1 MRSAPAAARRRL
13 RQVFAV
19 SNYILKYSRDER
31 VKYISHLDFVRLFHR
46 AVRRTDLQFMFS
58 QGFNPHPIMTVAQPL
73 SVGVTADGEYMKVG
87 FDGNYS
93 DDKIK
98 DTINAALPLGYKI
111 IAVKKVEGK
120 EIDLTKLDRAVY
132 TVEAEAEGEF
142 DAEKFLENKE
152 LIVPKKTKSG
162 VKDSDIRP
170 YIYDLQVESCE
181 NGVIVFKMTVAAGS
195 AYNLKPD
202 TVIDAINKYADDFN
216 VGFFKVHRNAM
227 LRGDVDYL

>member
-1 MRSAPAAARRRL
+1 M
-13 RQVFAV
+13 
-19 SNYILKYSRDER
+19 SNSILKYSRDER

-58 QGFNPHPIMTVAQPL
+58 QGFNPHPVMTVAQPL

-87 FDGNYS
+87 FDGDYIE
-93 DDKIK
+93 DKIK
-98 DTINAALPLGYKI
+98 NTINAALPLGYKI
-111 IAVKKVEGK
+111 IAVKRVEGK

-132 TVEAEAEGEF
+132 TVEAETEGEF
-142 DAEKFLENKE
+142 DAGLFLENKE

-170 YIYDLQVESCE
+170 YIYDLKVEKSGE
-181 NGVIVFKMTVAAGS
+181 GVMVFKMTVAAGS

-202 TVIDAINKYADDFN
+202 TVIDAINKYASGFT

-227 LRGDVDYL
+227 LRGNVDYL